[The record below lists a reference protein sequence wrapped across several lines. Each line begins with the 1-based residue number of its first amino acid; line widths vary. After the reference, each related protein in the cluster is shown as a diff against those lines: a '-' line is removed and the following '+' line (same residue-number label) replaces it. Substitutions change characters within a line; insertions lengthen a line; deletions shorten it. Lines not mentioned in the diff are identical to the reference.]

1 MYSDDDVPVHRE
13 QLMTLTVP
21 EAARR
26 VGRNP
31 ETIRRWIRAGKL
43 PSQKVGTQHV
53 IDEDDLAGAVHAVA
67 AGPLPALDPDRTQTD
82 RAFLLALHQ
91 GREERAH
98 QIQEAVAPYLSAALD
113 RPAVT
118 TDPWQSTI
126 VGRIVRL
133 VDPVRIVLFGS
144 RARGSARADSDYDL
158 LVVVDAV
165 ANRRAMRIAIR
176 RSFADLPVAADVVVS
191 TVEETDGYMPG
202 RPAGVV
208 YWALQEGRV
217 IYHRGNAA

>member
-1 MYSDDDVPVHRE
+1 
-13 QLMTLTVP
+13 MTLTVP

-43 PSQKVGTQHV
+43 PSHKVGTQHL
-53 IDEDDLAGAVHAVA
+53 IDEDDLTGAVHAVT
-67 AGPLPALDPDRTQTD
+67 AGPSLKLDPDRTQTD
-82 RAFLLALHQ
+82 GAFPLALHQ

-98 QIQEAVAPYLSAALD
+98 QVQEAVAPYLSAALD

-158 LVVVDAV
+158 LVVVDAI

-191 TVEETDGYMPG
+191 TVEETDGCVPG

>member
-1 MYSDDDVPVHRE
+1 
-13 QLMTLTVP
+13 MTLTVP

-26 VGRNP
+26 LGRNP

-43 PSQKVGTQHV
+43 RSRKVGTQHV
-53 IDEDDLAGAVHAVA
+53 IDEDDLIATTRVVG
-67 AGPLPALDPDRTQTD
+67 AGPLPALDPDRTLSDQSI
-82 RAFLLALHQ
+82 LLALHQ
-91 GREERAH
+91 GRAERDH
-98 QIQEAVAPYLSAALD
+98 PIQDAWAPYLPAAAD

-144 RARGSARADSDYDL
+144 RARESARADSDYDL

-165 ANRRAMRIAIR
+165 ANRRTMRIAIR
-176 RSFADLPVAADVVVS
+176 RSFDDLPVAADVVVA
-191 TVEETDGYMPG
+191 TAEETDGRIPG

-217 IYHRGNAA
+217 IYHRGNAT